1 MRFRSKIFAVLTVVG
16 LLPVALLGW
25 LSFTVNR
32 DELERSAAA
41 AQEAIAQ
48 QEARGAE
55 HTIARGID
63 GLRMSLGLLP
73 FDQLEP
79 QEIAAALHI
88 PYGQLQFID
97 ALALFDADGN
107 LVVPLIADARPGSR
121 RAQFEQPDTP
131 RFFSATPLEL
141 AAQAGTALGAP
152 YRDRGG
158 EPHVAVAVRI
168 SANPLRVVGAQFS
181 LRELQQA
188 MTEALR
194 PPAAAFLVS
203 ADGAVVAQSG
213 GSDALQ
219 SASAPLIAAAGAAHA
234 PVTRIVRLPTGR
246 QWLASAAPV
255 GALGWAA
262 VVAQPVESALG
273 PALRVRRYTVFWAG
287 VALVLTAA
295 LGILVSRGL
304 TVPIDLLKKSARA
317 LQEGR
322 YGEEIGVDSRDEL
335 GEFAQ
340 AFGHMAREIQ
350 RRDEEIRAWN
360 AELQRRVEHRGA
372 ELKAAQDQVL
382 RTRRLAALGS
392 LGAGLAHEINNPLM
406 ALGGY
411 LALLLRDLDDRR
423 ATLARKAQD
432 QVARVAKIVEGLQQF
447 ASQERAVQGRRFPLA
462 APVRTVLERYADQ
475 LAGGGIEVR
484 AELDAPVR
492 EAEGDPVQIE
502 QVVDHLVRNAI
513 QAMPRGGQLQIR
525 VADLGDSLKL
535 VVSDTGRG
543 IAASVRERIFDP
555 FFSTKDAAGKG
566 AGLGLSV
573 SHSIVEAHHGKLL
586 VDSVEGRGSTFT
598 VVLPAAVAPAHL
610 S

>member
-32 DELERSAAA
+32 DELERSVAG
-41 AQEAIAQ
+41 AQEALAQ

-55 HTIARGID
+55 HAIARGIE
-63 GLRMSLGLLP
+63 GLRLSLGLLP
-73 FDQLEP
+73 FDQLQPE
-79 QEIAAALHI
+79 EVAAALHI
-88 PYGQLQFID
+88 PYGQLQFIE
-97 ALALFDADGN
+97 ALALFDSEGN
-107 LVVPLIADARPGSR
+107 LVVPLVAEARAGSSRASLEQADA
-121 RAQFEQPDTP
+121 Q
-131 RFFSATPLEL
+131 RFVAAVPLEL

-152 YRDRGG
+152 YRGPGG
-158 EPHVAVAVRI
+158 EAHVAVAVRV
-168 SANPLRVVGAQFS
+168 STDPLRVVGAQFS
-181 LRELQQA
+181 LSELQQA
-188 MTEALR
+188 MREALR
-194 PPAAAFLVS
+194 PPAAAFLVT
-203 ADGAVVAQSG
+203 ADGALLAG
-213 GSDALQ
+213 AGDTDALR
-219 SASAPLIAAAGAAHA
+219 SAASPLITAAAAAHA
-234 PVTRIVRLPTGR
+234 PSTRFLRVAPGQ

-255 GALGWAA
+255 GGLGWAA
-262 VVAQPVESALG
+262 VVAQPIDAALG

-295 LGILVSRGL
+295 LGLLVSRSL
-304 TVPIDLLKKSARA
+304 TVPVDRLKRSAKA

-322 YGEEIGVDSRDEL
+322 YDEPVGVESRDEL
-335 GEFAQ
+335 GELAQ
-340 AFGHMAREIQ
+340 AFGHMAKEIR
-350 RRDEEIRAWN
+350 RRDEEIRHWN
-360 AELQRRVEHRGA
+360 AELQKRVDQRGA

-406 ALGGY
+406 AISGY
-411 LALLLRDLDDRR
+411 LALLLREGDEARR
-423 ATLARKAQD
+423 VLVRKAQE
-432 QVARVAKIVEGLQQF
+432 QVSRVAKIIDGLLQF
-447 ASQERAVQGRRFPLA
+447 ASQERAVQGRRFALA
-462 APVRTVLERYADQ
+462 GPVKAVLDRYAAQ
-475 LAGGGIEVR
+475 LARGRIEVR
-484 AELDAPVR
+484 AELDSPAR

-513 QAMPRGGQLQIR
+513 QAMPSGGQLEVR

-535 VVSDTGRG
+535 VVADTGRG

-555 FFSTKDAAGKG
+555 FFSTKDGGGKG

-573 SHSIVEAHHGKLL
+573 SHSIVEAHHGKLF

-598 VVLPAAVAPAHL
+598 IVLPAAAAPAHL